1 VATEQEATTERPGTA
16 DPRAGLTTAEVEQRR
31 ARGQSNR
38 SERRSSRSVVEI
50 VRANVFTRFNAII
63 SVLAVVVL
71 VFGHPIDALF
81 AGVMVIN
88 AAIGIVQEV
97 RAKRSLDALTVL
109 IAPKVLAV
117 RDGTDC
123 ELDPSELVIDD
134 TIRLRPGD
142 EVPVDGRVIESNGLE
157 VNESALTG
165 EADAVAKSPDDEVL
179 SGSAVVAGDAIVV
192 ATRVGRDR
200 WIEGLVA
207 EARQFVLTS
216 SELRVG
222 VDQILKVIS
231 WMIVPL
237 GALSVW
243 SQIRSD
249 DQSFDEA
256 MVSSVAAVVGLVPQ
270 GLVLLVSMA
279 MAVATL
285 RLAGRQVIVQELPAV
300 EGLARIDVLAVDKT
314 GTLTTGEF
322 ELADLVPLD
331 GDLDSFRECLGALV
345 GSEKSPTAS
354 SKVIADTLDRP
365 DGWEP
370 VAQVA
375 FSSSRKWSA
384 TTFDSR
390 GTWTMGAPEVLFDA
404 ADEPADSE
412 ARAKVSELTAEARRV
427 LLVARTDASVDG
439 EELPGGLA
447 PVGLVVLA
455 EQLRPDA
462 GEIMQYFGE
471 QHVQVKIIS
480 GDSSDTVSAVAR
492 RLGIPGGERHIDLRE
507 IDSGD
512 YDRVVNESI
521 VFGRVRP
528 EQKRDLVDAL
538 QRAGHTVAMTGD
550 GVNDIPALK
559 RADIGIAMNT
569 ATPAT
574 KSVAQL
580 VLVDGRF
587 DRLPGVVAEGR
598 RVVANMERVSTLFI
612 TKTVYSVM
620 FVLAIGF
627 SGSVFPFLPRHI
639 SLISELTIGVP
650 AFLLSF
656 RSADRPARPGYLRRV
671 LWFAL
676 PAGLLASAIV
686 LTTYWVARSPL
697 VDATLAEARSAA
709 TISLASTALWVLY
722 RIMRPL
728 DRYDAFLLAGLVAA
742 LCLVTLTELG
752 RRFYALDW
760 PAGDDLLLLGGITLV
775 SIALFELV
783 LTVLRWFGVHL
794 LEPEADPPST

>member
-1 VATEQEATTERPGTA
+1 
-16 DPRAGLTTAEVEQRR
+16 
-31 ARGQSNR
+31 
-38 SERRSSRSVVEI
+38 
-50 VRANVFTRFNAII
+50 
-63 SVLAVVVL
+63 
-71 VFGHPIDALF
+71 
-81 AGVMVIN
+81 
-88 AAIGIVQEV
+88 
-97 RAKRSLDALTVL
+97 
-109 IAPKVLAV
+109 
-117 RDGTDC
+117 
-123 ELDPSELVIDD
+123 
-134 TIRLRPGD
+134 
-142 EVPVDGRVIESNGLE
+142 
-157 VNESALTG
+157 
-165 EADAVAKSPDDEVL
+165 
-179 SGSAVVAGDAIVV
+179 
-192 ATRVGRDR
+192 
-200 WIEGLVA
+200 
-207 EARQFVLTS
+207 
-216 SELRVG
+216 
-222 VDQILKVIS
+222 
-231 WMIVPL
+231 
-237 GALSVW
+237 
-243 SQIRSD
+243 
-249 DQSFDEA
+249 
-256 MVSSVAAVVGLVPQ
+256 
-270 GLVLLVSMA
+270 
-279 MAVATL
+279 
-285 RLAGRQVIVQELPAV
+285 
-300 EGLARIDVLAVDKT
+300 
-314 GTLTTGEF
+314 
-322 ELADLVPLD
+322 
-331 GDLDSFRECLGALV
+331 
-345 GSEKSPTAS
+345 
-354 SKVIADTLDRP
+354 
-365 DGWEP
+365 
-370 VAQVA
+370 
-375 FSSSRKWSA
+375 
-384 TTFDSR
+384 
-390 GTWTMGAPEVLFDA
+390 
-404 ADEPADSE
+404 
-412 ARAKVSELTAEARRV
+412 
-427 LLVARTDASVDG
+427 
-439 EELPGGLA
+439 
-447 PVGLVVLA
+447 
-455 EQLRPDA
+455 
-462 GEIMQYFGE
+462 MQYFGE

>member
-1 VATEQEATTERPGTA
+1 MSATPEPATATATRSGLRATEVERRRASGQINRTERRT
-16 DPRAGLTTAEVEQRR
+16 
-31 ARGQSNR
+31 
-38 SERRSSRSVVEI
+38 SRTITEI

-63 SVLAVVVL
+63 SVLAAVVL

-88 AAIGIVQEV
+88 AVIGIVQEI
-97 RAKRSLDALTVL
+97 RAKRSLDKLTLL
-109 IAPKVLAV
+109 IAPTVIVV
-117 RDGTDC
+117 RDGA
-123 ELDPSELVIDD
+123 EQEVDPGELVVDD
-134 TIRLRPGD
+134 LVLLRPGD
-142 EVPVDGRVIESNGLE
+142 EVPVDGCVLGSDGLE

-165 EADAVAKSPDDEVL
+165 EADAVAKQEQDDVL
-179 SGSAVVAGDAIVV
+179 AGSAVVAGSGFVT
-192 ATRVGRDR
+192 ATRIGSDR

-207 EARQFVLTS
+207 EARQFVLTN
-216 SELRVG
+216 SELRAG
-222 VDQILKVIS
+222 VDAILRVIS
-231 WMIVPL
+231 WIIVPL

-243 SQIRSD
+243 SQLRTEE
-249 DQSFDEA
+249 QSFEEA
-256 MVSSVAAVVGLVPQ
+256 LVSAVAGVVGLVPQ

-285 RLAGRQVIVQELPAV
+285 RLGREGVVVQELHAV
-300 EGLARIDVLAVDKT
+300 EGLARIDVLCVDKT

-322 ELADLVPLD
+322 TLDDVIAIDIDDGELRA
-331 GDLDSFRECLGALV
+331 GLGALV
-345 GSEKSPTAS
+345 GSEKNPTAS
-354 SKVIADTLDRP
+354 STVIAEQVQPP
-365 DGWEP
+365 DGWKP
-370 VAQVA
+370 AQHVA
-375 FSSSRKWSA
+375 FSSSRKWSG
-384 TTFDSR
+384 TTFESQ
-390 GTWTMGAPEVLFDA
+390 GSWMLGAPEVLFDA
-404 ADEPADSE
+404 AGEPGDSQN
-412 ARAKVSELTAEARRV
+412 RAKVSELAAEARRV
-427 LLVARTDASVDG
+427 LVVAHSDRELAG
-439 EELPGGLA
+439 EELPDGLRV
-447 PVGLVVLA
+447 VGMAVLV

-462 GEIMQYFGE
+462 GDIMRYFAE

-480 GDSSDTVSAVAR
+480 GDSSETVSAVAQ
-492 RLGIPGGERHIDLRE
+492 RLGIEGGDRHVDLRQL
-507 IDSGD
+507 DGDD
-512 YDRVVNESI
+512 YDRVVEDSV

-538 QRAGHTVAMTGD
+538 QRAGHTAAMTGD

-559 RADIGIAMNT
+559 RANIGIAMNT

-587 DRLPGVVAEGR
+587 DRLPSVVAEGR

-656 RSADRPARPGYLRRV
+656 RAADQPARPGYLRRV

-686 LTTYWVARSPL
+686 LSTYWLARSPL
-697 VDATLAEARSAA
+697 VDASLAEARSVA
-709 TISLASTALWVLY
+709 TISLAATALWILY

-728 DRYDAFLLAGLVAA
+728 DRYDICLLVGLVVVLSLVAA
-742 LCLVTLTELG
+742 SGPG

-760 PAGDDLLLLGGITLV
+760 PSVDDLLVLGSITVISILV
-775 SIALFELV
+775 FEAVLALF
-783 LTVLRWFGVHL
+783 RRFNIHL
-794 LEPEADPPST
+794 LEPEAATRDAN

>member
-1 VATEQEATTERPGTA
+1 
-16 DPRAGLTTAEVEQRR
+16 
-31 ARGQSNR
+31 
-38 SERRSSRSVVEI
+38 
-50 VRANVFTRFNAII
+50 
-63 SVLAVVVL
+63 
-71 VFGHPIDALF
+71 
-81 AGVMVIN
+81 
-88 AAIGIVQEV
+88 
-97 RAKRSLDALTVL
+97 
-109 IAPKVLAV
+109 
-117 RDGTDC
+117 
-123 ELDPSELVIDD
+123 
-134 TIRLRPGD
+134 
-142 EVPVDGRVIESNGLE
+142 
-157 VNESALTG
+157 
-165 EADAVAKSPDDEVL
+165 
-179 SGSAVVAGDAIVV
+179 
-192 ATRVGRDR
+192 
-200 WIEGLVA
+200 
-207 EARQFVLTS
+207 
-216 SELRVG
+216 
-222 VDQILKVIS
+222 
-231 WMIVPL
+231 
-237 GALSVW
+237 
-243 SQIRSD
+243 
-249 DQSFDEA
+249 
-256 MVSSVAAVVGLVPQ
+256 
-270 GLVLLVSMA
+270 
-279 MAVATL
+279 
-285 RLAGRQVIVQELPAV
+285 
-300 EGLARIDVLAVDKT
+300 
-314 GTLTTGEF
+314 
-322 ELADLVPLD
+322 
-331 GDLDSFRECLGALV
+331 
-345 GSEKSPTAS
+345 
-354 SKVIADTLDRP
+354 
-365 DGWEP
+365 
-370 VAQVA
+370 
-375 FSSSRKWSA
+375 
-384 TTFDSR
+384 
-390 GTWTMGAPEVLFDA
+390 MGAPEVLFDA
-404 ADEPADSE
+404 AEEPADSE
-412 ARAKVSELTAEARRV
+412 ARVKVSELTAEARRV
-427 LLVARTDASVDG
+427 LLVARTDAAVDG
-439 EELPGGLA
+439 EELPSGLA

-462 GEIMQYFGE
+462 GEIMHYFGE